1 MIRNQWG
8 LFENKKTVYYIIK
21 LGVNDNIIVE
31 RVEEYYPDE
40 IGTYVQHYIDP
51 GLLGIKELATIK
63 GTDKKL
69 VLLYNRSGE
78 GPLNSM
84 ASQLGGKDIHELAFL
99 CCACSGENRQERL
112 EAIRQDV
119 LDDLVMSLKKTFVEK
134 RNLAFSEGHT
144 IRRLAMSGDRMPAV
158 FQNLAQRI
166 VGCESSLNM
175 EMEFFN
181 RDFTHDIYYRSSD
194 EEYFVECHQDDRA
207 GRLYLAVF
215 KRLEVLDRE
224 FDAKTQQKIELSVA
238 LESLNRCLVN
248 RRGSVAIALK
258 NLVKDYLNERGYK
271 YKMEEQPGWAIPPDM
286 IYVFLYGENYTANV
300 VLVDGRRLHIDLRVK
315 KQQVHMDVYEIT
327 WKKSYESR
335 VC

>member
-8 LFENKKTVYYIIK
+8 LFENKQTVYYIIK
-21 LGVNDNIIVE
+21 LGVNDNVIVE

-40 IGTYVQHYIDP
+40 IGTYIKHYINP
-51 GLLGIKELATIK
+51 GLWGVKELATIK

-69 VLLYNRSGE
+69 VLLYNTSGE
-78 GPLNSM
+78 GALNSM

-99 CCACSGENRQERL
+99 CCASDGLKGL
-112 EAIRQDV
+112 EAVDNKV

-144 IRRLAMSGDRMPAV
+144 IRRLAMPGNQMSTAFKD
-158 FQNLAQRI
+158 LSQRI
-166 VGCESSLNM
+166 IGAEEPLNM
-175 EMEFFN
+175 ELEFFN
-181 RDFTHDIYYRSSD
+181 RDFTHDIYYRSNKGD
-194 EEYFVECHQDDRA
+194 YFVECHQDDRA

-238 LESLNRCLVN
+238 LEALNRCLVN

-258 NLVKDYLNERGYK
+258 NLIKDYLNERGYK

-286 IYVFLYGENYTANV
+286 IYVFLYGDNYTANV
-300 VLVDGRRLHIDLRVK
+300 VLVDGRRLHIDLSVK
-315 KQQVHMDVYEIT
+315 KQKVHMDVYEIT